1 MDRIFL
7 KGCNG
12 APVGLFPEEDGKL
25 DLRVFEFRPLSISL
39 NSQPGLTDDRG
50 FTKRTAAAVLSLL
63 GGGGLGSES
72 NPLTISG
79 ELLLSGIVPQTVR
92 YFLNGI
98 A

>member
-12 APVGLFPEEDGKL
+12 APIGLFPEEDGKL
-25 DLRVFEFRPLSISL
+25 DLRVFEFKPLSISL

-63 GGGGLGSES
+63 VAEVLDQSPTPSPSLGSFFCQVLS
-72 NPLTISG
+72 LRPSG
-79 ELLLSGIVPQTVR
+79 TFSTE
-92 YFLNGI
+92 
-98 A
+98 